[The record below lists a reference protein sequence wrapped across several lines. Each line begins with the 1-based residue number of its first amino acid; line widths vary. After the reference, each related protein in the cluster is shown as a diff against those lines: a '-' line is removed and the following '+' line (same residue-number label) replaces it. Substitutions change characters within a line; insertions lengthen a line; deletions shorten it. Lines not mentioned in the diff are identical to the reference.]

1 MCGIAGKFNFATN
14 EPVSPDL
21 VKKMTD
27 LIHHRGPDDSGVYT
41 DNSLGFGH
49 RRLSILDLSE
59 KGRQPMTTA
68 DGQLCITY
76 NGEIYNYRKLRK
88 ELIEKNYRFTS
99 NTDTEVILYLY
110 REYGEECLSYLRGMF
125 AFAIWDREQASLFM
139 ARDRIGK
146 KPLFYYHDGK
156 TLIFGSEIKSILAD
170 PFVKREINY
179 QGFYDYFKYLY
190 VPDPKTIYKN
200 IHKLEPGHYLNCS
213 KAGIK
218 TTQYWDVS
226 FSNIENASLENISA
240 GLLDK
245 LEESVRLRLVSDV
258 PLGAFLS
265 GGLDSSGV
273 VALMSRLQETPV
285 TTCSIGFDSKKYDE
299 IPFARMVSKKFG
311 TDHHEFTV
319 KNNAEAI
326 LATLTDSFD
335 EPFADASAVP
345 TYYVSKLARQKVTV
359 ALSGDG
365 GDENFAGYEK
375 YYMDDIENRLRSF
388 IPGSLRRSLFPFISG
403 ACSKSD
409 NKYIQKAS
417 TLLNT
422 LGFESDFGYYLTNTE
437 IKDTLWSQL
446 INSETRRNIGDYN
459 PFSVTQRHYE
469 KADTDHHLSRVLYTD
484 LKTYLPGDILV
495 KVDRMSMANSLE
507 VRAPILD
514 HELIEYAAKIPIQLK
529 YSRGIKKKILK
540 KSFETILP
548 SDVIYRKKMGFSVP
562 LNEWFRGEL
571 RTLTTE
577 LFFSKGAG
585 LSHFFNM
592 GVIKNLWEEHQCRK
606 RSYGA
611 VLWSMLMFEL
621 WFRQAFGLQDR
632 GNDLIL

>member
-1 MCGIAGKFNFATN
+1 MCGITGKFNFATN
-14 EPVSPDL
+14 EPVSTEL

-41 DNSLGFGH
+41 DNALGFGH
-49 RRLSILDLSE
+49 RRLSIIDLSE
-59 KGRQPMTTA
+59 KGRQPMRTA

-76 NGEIYNYRKLRK
+76 NGEIYNYRRLRQ

-110 REYGEECLSYLRGMF
+110 SEYGEECLSHLRGMF
-125 AFAIWDREQASLFM
+125 AFAIWDRERASLFM

-156 TLIFGSEIKSILAD
+156 TLVFGSEIKSILAD
-170 PFVKREINY
+170 PSVKREINY
-179 QGFYDYFKYLY
+179 QGVYDYFKYLY
-190 VPDPKTIYKN
+190 VPDPKTIYRN
-200 IHKLEPGHYLNCS
+200 IHKLEPGHFLNCS

-218 TTQYWDVS
+218 TSQYWDVS
-226 FSNIENASLENISA
+226 FSDIESGSLETISE

-285 TTCSIGFDSKKYDE
+285 TTCSIGFDSEKYDE
-299 IPFARMVSKKFG
+299 IPFARMVSKRFG

-319 KNNAEAI
+319 KNNAEAV
-326 LATLTDSFD
+326 LTTLTDSFD
-335 EPFADASAVP
+335 EPFADSSAVP

-375 YYMDDIENRLRSF
+375 YYIDDLENRLRSF

-403 ACSKSD
+403 ACSRSG

-437 IKDTLWSQL
+437 IKDALWSQL
-446 INSETRRNIGDYN
+446 INPETRRKIGDYN
-459 PFSVTQRHYE
+459 PFSVTRRHYE

-514 HELIEYAAKIPIQLK
+514 HELIEYAAKIPIQYK

-540 KSFETILP
+540 KTFETILP

-577 LFFSKGAG
+577 LFFSKGSG

-592 GVIKNLWEEHQCRK
+592 AIIKNLWVEHQSLK
-606 RSYGA
+606 RNYGV
-611 VLWSMLMFEL
+611 VLWSLLMFEL
-621 WFRQAFGLQDR
+621 WFRQAFGFRER
-632 GNDLIL
+632 GKDLIL